1 MDIPSQSKNPF
12 NLPSQLMKHSA
23 RRIRFFLVLQG
34 PEVRQWARRGGWV
47 LLCFATYG
55 TINAAIPSLE
65 KFNMGMD
72 QYLLIPF
79 LGG

>member
-1 MDIPSQSKNPF
+1 
-12 NLPSQLMKHSA
+12 MKHSA

-34 PEVRQWARRGGWV
+34 PEVRQWARWAWMG
-47 LLCFATYG
+47 FATYG